1 MPLEASNTPRKK
13 IHTRDIR
20 CEAFQRED
28 GLWDIEGHI
37 SDVKTYSF
45 ANRDRGGEIKA
56 GEPLHGMIL
65 RLTIDE
71 SYMIQYSEAVTDYSP
86 FNVCPEIAS
95 NYAKLVGVKIGT
107 GWRKEVHRRV
117 GGVAGC
123 THLTDLL
130 APMAT
135 TAMQAMNSGSR
146 KDKNADSSPE
156 DPSIKAA
163 KQAKIINRCYALSE
177 SGEIAKEFF
186 PENYKPAI
194 DD

>member
-1 MPLEASNTPRKK
+1 MPLRRSQPRKK
-13 IHTRDIR
+13 IHTRDIC
-20 CEAFQRED
+20 CEAFQRDD

-45 ANRDRGGEIKA
+45 ANRDRGGQIVA
-56 GEPLHGMIL
+56 GEPLHGMSL

-71 SYMIQYSEAVTDYSP
+71 SYLIHKSEAVTDYAP

-95 NYAKLVGVKIGT
+95 NYAKLAGLKIGA

-117 GGVAGC
+117 GGVDGC

-130 APMAT
+130 GPMAT
-135 TAMQAMNSGSR
+135 TAMQAMSSINR
-146 KDKNADSSPE
+146 PDKHADKTVE
-156 DPSIKAA
+156 DPAIKAA

-177 SGEIAKEFF
+177 SGVIAKEFF
-186 PENYKPAI
+186 PENYKPRI